1 MLRVPHAVH
10 CRAQVV
16 PASLQLIFNMMSIKI
31 FTQSTVYLV
40 ARETLG
46 MVKQLPPQPWWPPC
60 AEPTDLCQ
68 AMLGGGTPVA
78 LHLVS

>member
-1 MLRVPHAVH
+1 M
-10 CRAQVV
+10 
-16 PASLQLIFNMMSIKI
+16 
-31 FTQSTVYLV
+31 

-60 AEPTDLCQ
+60 ALPTDLCH

-78 LHLVS
+78 LHLVSSS

>member
-1 MLRVPHAVH
+1 
-10 CRAQVV
+10 
-16 PASLQLIFNMMSIKI
+16 MMSIKI
-31 FTQSTVYLV
+31 FTQYLLYLV

-60 AEPTDLCQ
+60 ALPTDLCH

-78 LHLVS
+78 LHLVNFS

>member
-1 MLRVPHAVH
+1 MLRVAHAVH

-16 PASLQLIFNMMSIKI
+16 PASAELIFNMISVKI
-31 FTQSTVYLV
+31 SSNLV
-40 ARETLG
+40 ARDTLG

-60 AEPTDLCQ
+60 ALPTDLCH

-78 LHLVS
+78 LHLVSSS